1 MLKPMG
7 ISDQR
12 PVVVKVAVPFVSPRK
27 LAEMWVAYLPDQQI
41 LDSMRYE
48 DSIRSYMIKQSVD
61 KEIERT
67 EVSIRGYISSGNI
80 PSFHIGKRLV
90 VNLISHALL
99 DAASQPYPLQVQFEL
114 LYPSLP
120 VESFATYT
128 GFEPGVVQGW
138 IKNGY
143 LPNTGLGK
151 HRLVTLP
158 ELLLRCE
165 TWTPNQWG
173 ALVHKT
179 APKSQPV
186 EA

>member
-12 PVVVKVAVPFVSPRK
+12 PVTVKVAVPFISPGK
-27 LAEMWVAYLPDQQI
+27 LAEFWCINATTERDIKQ
-41 LDSMRYE
+41 SE
-48 DSIRSYMIKQSVD
+48 DSIREY
-61 KEIERT
+61 
-67 EVSIRGYISSGNI
+67 IRAGNI
-80 PSFHIGKRLV
+80 PSFHLGKRLV
-90 VNLISHALL
+90 VNLVSHALL
-99 DAASQPYPLQVQFEL
+99 QAASLPYPLQVQFEL
-114 LYPSLP
+114 IYPSLP

-173 ALVHKT
+173 ALVRKT